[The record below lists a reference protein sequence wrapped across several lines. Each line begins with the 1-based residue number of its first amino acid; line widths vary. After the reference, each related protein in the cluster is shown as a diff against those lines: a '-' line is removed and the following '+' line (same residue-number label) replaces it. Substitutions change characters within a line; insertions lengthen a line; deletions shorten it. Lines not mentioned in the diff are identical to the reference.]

1 MKLGKKTLT
10 VIAALAVLLSAAMM
24 TSCANETPTEDP
36 SSSATVNQTPGQT
49 TAGPTQPQP
58 TEPPVEDEDVV
69 LNFGDGLV
77 ATAEVKKSREI
88 ELRAQSNYVLI
99 KGTGKFTVKIGE
111 AEPVAS
117 DDKFEVKLE
126 NTADVYNSMVMTI
139 QVEAA
144 QTLEFTLIHNPGT
157 EGNPYEVAASGET
170 KVDFKEGVFVK
181 IVDSGWYTL
190 TGNEFYLT
198 NYTTKEN
205 PVNEYKAYLAAG
217 VYGIS
222 VKDKNAD
229 SSVTLTRVAAPAGYS
244 EGQPLDVT
252 ELGDAKLTL
261 FSGTKLYFHFTAP
274 AEGLYVFSTGSE
286 GKGSNCR
293 FSVSTDDYATYYGR
307 YYENEQWLTCAGG
320 KNYAVHMVED
330 GQITIVVDYTMGEK
344 LVGSDEVSINISN
357 PVKIEALDQAV
368 SATLELKGKAYYA
381 FTAEEKGLYSF
392 NLGLGNVNKQSRFQ
406 VWRKVQSEGREDA
419 VTYEWVKGEYYTGSA
434 QARLEAGE
442 SVYIVVDSEKGAY
455 GSVSVQVERSLEEPL
470 PETGWVSGTYEG
482 TVTIVLDRES
492 KTVKYGNFDPVRFY
506 YLDGKATFTVGTDSQ
521 KDTYTM
527 TMNENGTDIDLT
539 SLRSSGEEETVTF
552 VYAVPV
558 DPVAIEKWQGIYQD
572 ADGNK
577 LSIFS
582 DGSGMI
588 GMNRYFVGSGSG
600 TKYDS
605 KKNILAW
612 DGDYTIT
619 IESMNDSGRVASISV
634 KPRGG
639 DTVVYTLESETVVVP
654 PQYLPV
660 EDGQKYTGANKYTL
674 IGLNNLNSA
683 DIVVLAKNDDGSYT
697 ISGLTSKDHDRI
709 VMKVVIEK
717 EGDEIVSIKLYDEE
731 GTLLDT
737 LAKPGKV
744 ETPDIKVDG
753 TKQDQSKSDE
763 SFDGMYYVKITADGW
778 YTFYGEEGVQII
790 AASENADGKMVTDW
804 TNKYNLTISGVT
816 TEYKAGDVI
825 AFYNGNFTASYST
838 TKPESSEAGTENN
851 PFQWDGSDL
860 FMDDYRKNTDL
871 FYITY
876 KAPASG
882 TYSFNFTKS
891 GADNMQMYLI
901 YNGKEYGRKYGDLG
915 WDTYDSLP
923 MVLELTQGQEITFA
937 VSRGYKTFGGWTL
950 SVKSNVQAGDT
961 VDINQY
967 IGTWSNG
974 SSISL
979 EIKGD
984 GTVIYDGPFAS
995 GTFELQKES
1004 ATRYVFWYENTMF
1017 GGMSPVYIDLKNGTI
1032 LLTDWDEYTLKKGS
1046 GSEGGDVTPPV
1057 GEDLFTANQK
1067 GEYTYDDGN
1076 YYFSLTLTI
1085 HEDGSITY
1093 KDSFDSIADKV
1104 FPTKNYGAIQFV
1116 CDNGVVV
1123 NLYFN
1128 DDGTVRLT
1136 TSEGDDV
1143 NLTRVGGS
1151 AVENVTFTEGQQG
1164 EYAGVGEDYSTYTV
1178 TIKGDTIDFVW
1189 DLGFGAVYNFND
1201 LKATL
1206 ENGIYSVKYTLA
1218 GEENTLTFK
1227 FAGSDIVISM
1237 PNGENITLEKK
1248 MTTTDGVFTAGQVG
1262 SYIGNDGYGD
1272 HKLTIKED
1280 GTVDYEYSYAWG
1292 WGETSETVTES
1303 YPNVTVAETANG
1315 YSISFE
1321 DEYGE
1326 EMIYYLSFNADGS
1339 IALVYDEYSEPV
1351 TLKKEVV
1358 AEDGFFTA
1366 DQQGTYT
1373 GNIYGEQ
1380 YTFTVKKDTIDI
1392 ADDYGEGVDTAED
1405 VVMTF
1410 DGEWYT
1416 AAVTVGYSEWDLKF
1430 KFVDGKIYFTTDD
1443 YEYYYLSKE
1452 GASSSD
1458 SLFEKEEEGTYIYEG
1473 AEGEL
1478 YYLIINADGTVSF
1491 MDHLDNMVENA
1502 TVELSVDMIWFQFN
1516 CGDIA
1521 IKFRFSNEAG
1531 TKITLDAGGAIV
1543 ELTKDGAEDG
1553 EDETPD
1559 ISFTEEQLGTYTGT
1573 QTDMGYNYTL
1583 TLKENG
1589 KVDFLWSLGWEDVSG
1604 KDLVPGYANGVYT
1617 ITVYYY
1623 GDVIIDFTIGNGQV
1637 TLNLPSG
1644 ENVYMNKAYF
1654 SNQSSFTENQQGSYT
1669 GRYEA
1674 AECDIVLKLNAD
1686 GTVDFKYGY
1695 AEGWQEWKNLT
1706 VKANG
1711 ETYFFDT
1718 VDSGEFSFS
1727 FQADGSVS
1735 LAFLGTPV
1743 TMTKQDGDAGDV
1755 EQGISFTE
1763 EQKGTYS
1770 GNIAGYG
1777 NYTLTINVDNTVTFT
1792 CTPAGYNQETGT
1804 PTLKNGEYT
1813 LVLYADWLEE
1823 VRFSFVDGQM
1833 TVTYA
1838 DMFGTYPA
1846 TAEKIA

>member
-49 TAGPTQPQP
+49 TAGPIQPQP

-139 QVEAA
+139 QVETA

-261 FSGTKLYFHFTAP
+261 FSGTKLYFRFTAP
-274 AEGLYVFSTGSE
+274 AEGLYVFSTGSD

-320 KNYAVHMVED
+320 KNYAVHMAED

-368 SATLELKGKAYYA
+368 SATLEQKGKAYYA

-482 TVTIVLDRES
+482 TFTIVLDRES
-492 KTVKYGNFDPVRFY
+492 KTVKHGNFDPVRFY

-527 TMNENGTDIDLT
+527 TMNENGVDIDVTYLKD
-539 SLRSSGEEETVTF
+539 GEEKTVTLI
-552 VYAVPV
+552 YAAPV
-558 DPVAIEKWQGIYQD
+558 DPVAIEKWQGIYVD
-572 ADGNK
+572 ENGNE
-577 LSIFS
+577 LTIFP
-582 DGSGMI
+582 DGSGII
-588 GMNRYFVGSGSG
+588 GMERYFVGSNG
-600 TKYDS
+600 TKYDF
-605 KKNILAW
+605 KKNVLSWGGI
-612 DGDYTIT
+612 YTIT
-619 IESMNDSGRVASISV
+619 IEKNDNGRVTSV
-634 KPRGG
+634 SVAKTHG
-639 DTVVYTLESETVVVP
+639 DTAVYTLKGETVTVP
-654 PQYLPV
+654 PEYLPV
-660 EDGQKYTGANKYTL
+660 ADGQKYVGANKYTL
-674 IGLNNLNSA
+674 TGNNLNSA
-683 DIVVLAKNDDGSYT
+683 DIVVLAKNDDGSYK
-697 ISGLTSKDHDRI
+697 IAGLNTEYDRI
-709 VMKVVIEK
+709 IMKLVIEK

-753 TKQDQSKSDE
+753 KKQDQSKSDE

-804 TNKYNLTISGVT
+804 TNKYNLATSGVT

-937 VSRGYKTFGGWTL
+937 VSRGYKTIGGWTL
-950 SVKSNVQAGDT
+950 SVKSNVQ
-961 VDINQY
+961 
-967 IGTWSNG
+967 
-974 SSISL
+974 
-979 EIKGD
+979 
-984 GTVIYDGPFAS
+984 
-995 GTFELQKES
+995 
-1004 ATRYVFWYENTMF
+1004 
-1017 GGMSPVYIDLKNGTI
+1017 
-1032 LLTDWDEYTLKKGS
+1032 
-1046 GSEGGDVTPPV
+1046 GGDVTPPA
-1057 GEDLFTANQK
+1057 GEDLFTADQK

-1093 KDSFDSIADKV
+1093 KDSFDSIAEKV

-1116 CDNGVVV
+1116 CDNGEVV

-1136 TSEGDDV
+1136 NSEGDDV

-1473 AEGEL
+1473 AEDEL

-1491 MDHLDNMVENA
+1491 MDHLDNKVENA

-1589 KVDFLWSLGWEDVSG
+1589 KVDFLWSLGWQDVSG
-1604 KDLVPGYANGVYT
+1604 NDLVPGYANGVYT
-1617 ITVYYY
+1617 IIVYYY
-1623 GDVIIDFTIGNGQV
+1623 GDMTIDFTIGNGQV

-1644 ENVYMNKAYF
+1644 ENVYMNKAYS
-1654 SNQSSFTENQQGSYT
+1654 SNQSSFTEDQQGSYT

-1674 AECDIVLKLNAD
+1674 AVCDIVLKLNAD

-1711 ETYFFDT
+1711 SDYFFEPENMGRIT
-1718 VDSGEFSFS
+1718 F
-1727 FQADGSVS
+1727 
-1735 LAFLGTPV
+1735 
-1743 TMTKQDGDAGDV
+1743 
-1755 EQGISFTE
+1755 SFTE
-1763 EQKGTYS
+1763 EGVSLIFLETPIAMTKDTSDS
-1770 GNIAGYG
+1770 GNSASVFTADQVGSYAGE
-1777 NYTLTINVDNTVTFT
+1777 TFFRSDKLTINADGTVTLDGDWKATNATVSAYMGWWAFQ
-1792 CTPAGYNQETGT
+1792 CDRGEAYIQFDGN
-1804 PTLKNGEYT
+1804 TLKLMY
-1813 LVLYADWLEE
+1813 D
-1823 VRFSFVDGQM
+1823 SFTTNM
-1833 TVTYA
+1833 TKV
-1838 DMFGTYPA
+1838 
-1846 TAEKIA
+1846 